1 MAGKLKTLFGKGK
14 ELEGRVSRRVG
25 ALGGKAKKEGDDV
38 YSVADKAAPGGRRR
52 ARGEKGAAKSGKAN
66 EVKDLTSSGRKR
78 IAGGAGVA
86 GGTSLFVN
94 AVKPKDQTDAQ
105 KAALKEKQ
113 DKARAAMKKAR
124 DKSLSDKDDDKK
136 SPSKSGGRFG
146 QGSSK
151 TRNGKANVSKEQ
163 LEKTG
168 LTLTAYMNKWN
179 KSGNRPTA
187 AAASKSGT
195 KKSSSKNRPAIFG
208 KDAKFRPLGGVL
220 ARALLGDDE
229 KFGGERGLID
239 FVRTKKKPV
248 KKQAGGMMKAKGH
261 KRGGAVGM
269 SKPGNEKLPMV
280 GKKRPMSRAQSRA
293 TLSPAQRRLLDSVQ
307 GREGSKQ
314 ATSVIQDLSD
324 KYGYAPGK
332 RAGAKGGM
340 GKGKRAKPPGM
351 NMGGVAMA
359 PPGKKVPAMIKRPPA
374 SAPGTR
380 TPSVANAGAKAAAD
394 AKAAANASAQAQGGP
409 GSARSLA
416 NLAAMTRGMNR
427 GPNRPKPTKA
437 TAMRGAA
444 ARRSGGSTPPGM
456 RMGGAA
462 MKSKMASKGGKMGG
476 KVPPG
481 YKNGGSV
488 GRKKTA
494 RGVGAAK
501 RGFGRA
507 MR

>member
-1 MAGKLKTLFGKGK
+1 MAGKIKTLFDAAKKLEKGA
-14 ELEGRVSRRVG
+14 SRRVG
-25 ALGGKAKKEGDDV
+25 AAGNKGVRIEPGSKVGSAVGGIKDPKTGKVLKK
-38 YSVADKAAPGGRRR
+38 DKI
-52 ARGEKGAAKSGKAN
+52 
-66 EVKDLTSSGRKR
+66 KDLTSKGRRR
-78 IAGGAGVA
+78 IAGTAAAGAA
-86 GGTSLFVN
+86 ASTLSGGT
-94 AVKPKDQTDAQ
+94 KDKKKDYT
-105 KAALKEKQ
+105 KGVSKGGVPFKEAFR
-113 DKARAAMKKAR
+113 KARADGKKTFEWNGNDYTTKLASEKASN
-124 DKSLSDKDDDKK
+124 KSSDKK
-136 SPSKSGGRFG
+136 SESTSKS
-146 QGSSK
+146 
-151 TRNGKANVSKEQ
+151 T
-163 LEKTG
+163 
-168 LTLTAYMNKWN
+168 
-179 KSGNRPTA
+179 
-187 AAASKSGT
+187 T
-195 KKSSSKNRPAIFG
+195 KKRGAVFG
-208 KDAKFRPLGGVL
+208 KDAKFRPFGGVL

-340 GKGKRAKPPGM
+340 GKGKRAKPGGM
-351 NMGGVAMA
+351 NMGGAVGMKPIDTKKLGAL
-359 PPGKKVPAMIKRPPA
+359 PPRP
-374 SAPGTR
+374 S
-380 TPSVANAGAKAAAD
+380 SVANAGAKAAAD

-501 RGFGRA
+501 RGFGKA

>member
-1 MAGKLKTLFGKGK
+1 MVYKATATLVGKGLKKGAKKLK
-14 ELEGRVSRRVG
+14 ELERGASTRAGAAGNKGVRIEKNANVG
-25 ALGGKAKKEGDDV
+25 QGYGVTDTT
-38 YSVADKAAPGGRRR
+38 
-52 ARGEKGAAKSGKAN
+52 KGAQALTKAERAK
-66 EVKDLTSSGRKR
+66 LTSTGRKR

-86 GGTSLFVN
+86 AGTGASYSLF
-94 AVKPKDQTDAQ
+94 K
-105 KAALKEKQ
+105 
-113 DKARAAMKKAR
+113 
-124 DKSLSDKDDDKK
+124 DDKK
-136 SPSKSGGRFG
+136 KDEKSAKADKKETKPTGRFG
-146 QGSSK
+146 EGSSK

-179 KSGNRPTA
+179 KSGKRPTA
-187 AAASKSGT
+187 AAAAADSKSST

-239 FVRTKKKPV
+239 FVRTKKKKPV
-248 KKQAGGMMKAKGH
+248 KKKLGGMTMKAKGYS
-261 KRGGAVGM
+261 RGGAVGM
-269 SKPGNEKLPMV
+269 SKRTAPGVTGGAPRRGGTKTVPP
-280 GKKRPMSRAQSRA
+280 KTRAQSRA

-314 ATSVIQDLSD
+314 STSVIQDLSD

-351 NMGGVAMA
+351 QMGGAVGMA
-359 PPGKKVPAMIKRPPA
+359 GPRNKVPAMVQRPAPP
-374 SAPGTR
+374 APGT
-380 TPSVANAGAKAAAD
+380 T
-394 AKAAANASAQAQGGP
+394 AQRLPTSGGP
-409 GSARSLA
+409 KAIDTTKLGALPGNRS
-416 NLAAMTRGMNR
+416 TR
-427 GPNRPKPTKA
+427 PTKA

-456 RMGGAA
+456 RAGGMP

-476 KVPPG
+476 MMPPG
-481 YKNGGSV
+481 YKKGGSV
-488 GRKKTA
+488 GRKKA

>member
-1 MAGKLKTLFGKGK
+1 MAGKIKTLFDAAKKLEKGA
-14 ELEGRVSRRVG
+14 SRRVG
-25 ALGGKAKKEGDDV
+25 AAGNKGVRIEPGSKVGSAVGGIKDPKTGKV
-38 YSVADKAAPGGRRR
+38 LTKDKI
-52 ARGEKGAAKSGKAN
+52 
-66 EVKDLTSSGRKR
+66 KDLTSKGRRR
-78 IAGGAGVA
+78 IAGTAAAGAA
-86 GGTSLFVN
+86 ASTLSGGT
-94 AVKPKDQTDAQ
+94 KDKKKDYT
-105 KAALKEKQ
+105 KGVSKGGVPFKEAFR
-113 DKARAAMKKAR
+113 KARADGKKTFEWNGNDYTTKLASEKASN
-124 DKSLSDKDDDKK
+124 KSSDKK
-136 SPSKSGGRFG
+136 SESTSKS
-146 QGSSK
+146 
-151 TRNGKANVSKEQ
+151 T
-163 LEKTG
+163 
-168 LTLTAYMNKWN
+168 
-179 KSGNRPTA
+179 
-187 AAASKSGT
+187 T
-195 KKSSSKNRPAIFG
+195 KKRGAVFG
-208 KDAKFRPLGGVL
+208 KDAKFRPFGGVL

-340 GKGKRAKPPGM
+340 GKGKRSKPGGM
-351 NMGGVAMA
+351 NMGGAVGMKPIDTTKLGAL
-359 PPGKKVPAMIKRPPA
+359 PPAAGKRPSTMRSGP
-374 SAPGTR
+374 R
-380 TPSVANAGAKAAAD
+380 EEKLAAAK
-394 AKAAANASAQAQGGP
+394 KA
-409 GSARSLA
+409 
-416 NLAAMTRGMNR
+416 M
-427 GPNRPKPTKA
+427 
-437 TAMRGAA
+437 AMRGAA
-444 ARRSGGSTPPGM
+444 GRRSGGSTPRGM
-456 RMGGAA
+456 NMGGAA

-476 KVPPG
+476 KMAPG
-481 YKNGGSV
+481 YNNGGSV
-488 GRKKTA
+488 SRKKTA

>member
-1 MAGKLKTLFGKGK
+1 M
-14 ELEGRVSRRVG
+14 
-25 ALGGKAKKEGDDV
+25 
-38 YSVADKAAPGGRRR
+38 
-52 ARGEKGAAKSGKAN
+52 
-66 EVKDLTSSGRKR
+66 
-78 IAGGAGVA
+78 
-86 GGTSLFVN
+86 
-94 AVKPKDQTDAQ
+94 
-105 KAALKEKQ
+105 
-113 DKARAAMKKAR
+113 
-124 DKSLSDKDDDKK
+124 
-136 SPSKSGGRFG
+136 
-146 QGSSK
+146 
-151 TRNGKANVSKEQ
+151 
-163 LEKTG
+163 
-168 LTLTAYMNKWN
+168 
-179 KSGNRPTA
+179 
-187 AAASKSGT
+187 
-195 KKSSSKNRPAIFG
+195 
-208 KDAKFRPLGGVL
+208 
-220 ARALLGDDE
+220 LGDDE

-340 GKGKRAKPPGM
+340 GKGKRAKPGGM
-351 NMGGVAMA
+351 NMGGAVGMA
-359 PPGKKVPAMIKRPPA
+359 GPKGGLQPAAGKR
-374 SAPGTR
+374 APVGR
-380 TPSVANAGAKAAAD
+380 SGPREEKLAAAK
-394 AKAAANASAQAQGGP
+394 KA
-409 GSARSLA
+409 
-416 NLAAMTRGMNR
+416 M
-427 GPNRPKPTKA
+427 
-437 TAMRGAA
+437 AMRGAA
-444 ARRSGGSTPPGM
+444 GRRSGGSTPRGM
-456 RMGGAA
+456 NMGGAA

-501 RGFGRA
+501 RGFGKA